1 MWRRSQDGRKWTSGG
16 GKAQKRRYPRYEAD
30 IPVSIITSDGRET
43 RRKITQIS
51 RAGCLVSPSLPNLSA
66 DDVDLSFR
74 LDETLNAISTKGEII
89 YEIYD
94 KGIGIAFRGMP
105 KSASSVIEEFFS
117 KASHSA
123 L

>member
-1 MWRRSQDGRKWTSGG
+1 MPEYGLLEK
-16 GKAQKRRYPRYEAD
+16 KAEKRRYPRYEAD

-51 RAGCLVSPSLPNLSA
+51 RAGCLVSPSIPNLSA

-74 LDETLNAISTKGEII
+74 LDETLNAISTKGDVI
-89 YEIYD
+89 YAIYD

>member
-1 MWRRSQDGRKWTSGG
+1 MPEYGLLGK
-16 GKAQKRRYPRYEAD
+16 KAQKRRYPRYEAD
-30 IPVSIITSDGRET
+30 IRVSINTSDGRET
-43 RRKITQIS
+43 RRKIIQIS
-51 RAGCLVSPSLPNLSA
+51 RAGCLVFPSIPILTR

-74 LDETLNAISTKGEII
+74 LDETLNEISTKGDVI
-89 YEIYD
+89 YAIYD

-105 KSASSVIEEFFS
+105 ESASSVIEEFFS